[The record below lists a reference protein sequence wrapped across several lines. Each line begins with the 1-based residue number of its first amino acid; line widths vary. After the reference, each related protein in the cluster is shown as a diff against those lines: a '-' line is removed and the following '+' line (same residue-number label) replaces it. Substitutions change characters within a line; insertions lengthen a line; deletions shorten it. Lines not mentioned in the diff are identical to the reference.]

1 MRIEKKEIDA
11 LTAELTLVIEKDDY
25 LNDYNDQLKT
35 YRQKASMKGFR
46 KGKTPL
52 GMVKKMYGSSA
63 MQEAVSKV
71 LGNKINDIITG
82 DEYQIIGEPLFLD
95 EDNVP
100 IIDHNDPQEYSYR
113 FEIGMEPE
121 FEVKGASDGDTYSQ
135 FNVIVSEEMINE
147 EVEELKK
154 KFGSQEDVDDK
165 IVENDV
171 VYFAAKEL
179 DGKKLREGGVE
190 TEFSSS
196 VKSLVD
202 KYQKQLL
209 ESKVGDSI
217 DFDIFQFEKD
227 LSEENVYKY
236 FLKKEKPAEDEA
248 AIGNMFKGQ
257 IVRVVR
263 SKPSEF
269 NQELFDKYFGEN
281 VVKSEEEA
289 REKVK
294 AYIGDYFNNETVNF
308 LNREIMEGLVAS
320 NIFDL
325 PKSFL
330 KKWVNREKEMPEDQ
344 FENFITEMKWRVIKK
359 KLVKTF
365 KVEVQEQEI
374 LNHFVNMIKNYS
386 PYIDEATLKSTAFS
400 LMKNREQVN
409 SAIEAVSS
417 GKLFGEIRKVVKID
431 KTDIDREAFLE
442 KVKEINKR
450 MQ

>member
-236 FLKKEKPAEDEA
+236 FLKKKSQQKMKQRLV
-248 AIGNMFKGQ
+248 ICSKG
-257 IVRVVR
+257 
-263 SKPSEF
+263 K
-269 NQELFDKYFGEN
+269 LFALLEVSLQN
-281 VVKSEEEA
+281 S
-289 REKVK
+289 
-294 AYIGDYFNNETVNF
+294 T
-308 LNREIMEGLVAS
+308 
-320 NIFDL
+320 
-325 PKSFL
+325 KSFL
-330 KKWVNREKEMPEDQ
+330 
-344 FENFITEMKWRVIKK
+344 TST
-359 KLVKTF
+359 LGKT
-365 KVEVQEQEI
+365 
-374 LNHFVNMIKNYS
+374 L
-386 PYIDEATLKSTAFS
+386 
-400 LMKNREQVN
+400 
-409 SAIEAVSS
+409 
-417 GKLFGEIRKVVKID
+417 
-431 KTDIDREAFLE
+431 
-442 KVKEINKR
+442 
-450 MQ
+450 